1 MIYKSYQVENNLKII
16 KENIALF
23 YGANIGL
30 KNEFKSSIKKNES
43 NYEILRF
50 VQDEIIKDKNLV
62 LREIQNAS
70 LFGKNKI
77 IFIENVNDKIFDIIS
92 EIQNTNQD
100 KIYLFAD
107 ILEKKS
113 KLRSFIEKSETCAA
127 VPCYE
132 DNELSIK
139 KIIQTRLASFK
150 QLTTHNISLIL
161 NSTNLDRGKL
171 NNEINKIISCF
182 QNKIIDTDKLE
193 KLLNIQ
199 ENDDFNKLKDEAFL
213 GNKLNTNKLL
223 SHTSIELEK
232 IIFYLNSIN
241 KKLNGLLELRKM
253 KEENIDVAV
262 NNLKPPIFWKD
273 KKNFTEQAKKWTEKK
288 IIVMLNETYSLEKK
302 IKSAALINKEILL
315 RKLVIDICDFANAS

>member
-62 LREIQNAS
+62 LREIQNVS

-288 IIVMLNETYSLEKK
+288 IKVMLNETYTLEKK
-302 IKSAALINKEILL
+302 IKSTALINKEVLL

>member
-62 LREIQNAS
+62 LREIQNVS

-253 KEENIDVAV
+253 KEENIDIAV

-288 IIVMLNETYSLEKK
+288 IKVMLNETYSLEKK
-302 IKSAALINKEILL
+302 IKSTALINKEVLL

>member
-1 MIYKSYQVENNLKII
+1 MIYKSYQVENNLSIL

-23 YGANIGL
+23 YGVNIGL
-30 KNEFKSSIKKNES
+30 KNEFKSSIKKNEN

-62 LREIQNAS
+62 LREIQNIS

-77 IFIENVNDKIFDIIS
+77 FFIENVNDKIFNIIT
-92 EIQNTNQD
+92 EIHNTKKD

-113 KLRSFIEKSETCAA
+113 KLRSFIEKSEICAA

-139 KIIQTRLASFK
+139 KIIQTKLAGFK
-150 QLTTHNISLIL
+150 QLTIHNISLIL

-182 QNKIIDTDKLE
+182 QNKIIDKEKLE

-199 ENDDFNKLKDEAFL
+199 ENDDFTKLKDEAFL
-213 GNKLNTNKLL
+213 GNKLKTNKLL
-223 SHTSIELEK
+223 SHTAIELEK

-241 KKLNGLLELRKM
+241 KKLNELLEVRKM
-253 KEENIDVAV
+253 KQENIDLAV

-273 KKNFTEQAKKWTEKK
+273 KRNFADQAKKWTEKK
-288 IIVMLNETYSLEKK
+288 IKFMLNETYSLEIK
-302 IKSAALINKEILL
+302 IKTAAIINKEVLL
-315 RKLVIDICDFANAS
+315 RKLVIDICDLANA

>member
-62 LREIQNAS
+62 LREIQNVS

-77 IFIENVNDKIFDIIS
+77 IFIENVNDKIFNIIS

-113 KLRSFIEKSETCAA
+113 KLRIFIEKSEICAA
-127 VPCYE
+127 IPCYE

-139 KIIQTRLASFK
+139 KIIQTRLVGFK
-150 QLTTHNISLIL
+150 QLTTHNINLIL

-253 KEENIDVAV
+253 KEENIDIAV

-288 IIVMLNETYSLEKK
+288 IKVMLNETYSLEKK
-302 IKSAALINKEILL
+302 IKSAALINKEVLL

>member
-62 LREIQNAS
+62 LREIQNVS

-288 IIVMLNETYSLEKK
+288 IKVMLNETYSLEKK
-302 IKSAALINKEILL
+302 IKSTALINKEVLL

>member
-1 MIYKSYQVENNLKII
+1 MIYKSYQVENNLKTI

-30 KNEFKSSIKKNES
+30 KNEFKSSIKKYEN

-62 LREIQNAS
+62 LREIQNTS

-113 KLRSFIEKSETCAA
+113 KLRSFIEKSEICAA

-132 DNELSIK
+132 DNESSIK
-139 KIIQTRLASFK
+139 KIIQTRLAGFK
-150 QLTTHNISLIL
+150 QLTIHNINLIL

-253 KEENIDVAV
+253 NEENIDIAV

-288 IIVMLNETYSLEKK
+288 IKVMLNETYSLEKK
-302 IKSAALINKEILL
+302 IKSAAIINKEVLL

>member
-30 KNEFKSSIKKNES
+30 KNEFKSSIKKNEN

-62 LREIQNAS
+62 LREIQNVS

-113 KLRSFIEKSETCAA
+113 KLRSFIEKSEICAA

-253 KEENIDVAV
+253 KEENIDIAV

-288 IIVMLNETYSLEKK
+288 IKVMLNETYSLEKK
-302 IKSAALINKEILL
+302 IKSAALINKEVLL

>member
-62 LREIQNAS
+62 LREIQNVS

-92 EIQNTNQD
+92 EIQNTNKD

-113 KLRSFIEKSETCAA
+113 KLRSFIEKSENCAA

-132 DNELSIK
+132 DNEISIK
-139 KIIQTRLASFK
+139 KIIQTRLVGFK
-150 QLTTHNISLIL
+150 QLTTHDINLIL

-182 QNKIIDTDKLE
+182 QNKIIDTEKLE
-193 KLLNIQ
+193 KILNIQ

-241 KKLNGLLELRKM
+241 KKLNGLLEIRKM
-253 KEENIDVAV
+253 REENIDIAV

-288 IIVMLNETYSLEKK
+288 IIVMLNKTYSLEKK

>member
-1 MIYKSYQVENNLKII
+1 MIYKSYQVENNLSIL

-23 YGANIGL
+23 YGVNIGL
-30 KNEFKSSIKKNES
+30 KNEFKSSIKKNEN

-62 LREIQNAS
+62 LREIHNIS

-77 IFIENVNDKIFDIIS
+77 FFIENVNDKIFNIIT
-92 EIQNTNQD
+92 EIHNTKKD

-113 KLRSFIEKSETCAA
+113 KLRSFIEKSEICAA

-139 KIIQTRLASFK
+139 KIIQTRLAGFK
-150 QLTTHNISLIL
+150 QLTIHNISLIL

-182 QNKIIDTDKLE
+182 QNKIIDKDKLE

-199 ENDDFNKLKDEAFL
+199 ENDDFTKLKDEAFL
-213 GNKLNTNKLL
+213 GNKLKTNKLL
-223 SHTSIELEK
+223 SHTAIELEK

-241 KKLNGLLELRKM
+241 KKLNELLEVRKM
-253 KEENIDVAV
+253 KQENIDLAV

-273 KKNFTEQAKKWTEKK
+273 KKNFADQAKKWTEKK
-288 IIVMLNETYSLEKK
+288 IKFMLNETYSLEIK
-302 IKSAALINKEILL
+302 IKTAAIINKEVLL
-315 RKLVIDICDFANAS
+315 RKLVIDICDLANA

>member
-30 KNEFKSSIKKNES
+30 KNEIKSSIKKNEN

-50 VQDEIIKDKNLV
+50 VQDEVIKDKNLV
-62 LREIQNAS
+62 LREIQNVS

-92 EIQNTNQD
+92 EVQNTNKD
-100 KIYLFAD
+100 KIYLFAN

-113 KLRSFIEKSETCAA
+113 KLRNFIEKSEICAA

-139 KIIQTRLASFK
+139 KIIQARLAGFK
-150 QLTTHNISLIL
+150 QLTIPNISLIL

-182 QNKIIDTDKLE
+182 QNKIIETDKLE

-223 SHTSIELEK
+223 SHTTIELEK

-241 KKLNGLLELRKM
+241 KKLNGLLEIRKM
-253 KEENIDVAV
+253 TEENIDIAV

-288 IIVMLNETYSLEKK
+288 IKVMLNETYSLEKK
-302 IKSAALINKEILL
+302 IKSAALINKEVLL

>member
-62 LREIQNAS
+62 LREIQNVS

-92 EIQNTNQD
+92 EIQNTNKD

-113 KLRSFIEKSETCAA
+113 KLRSFIEKSEICAA
-127 VPCYE
+127 IPCYE

-139 KIIQTRLASFK
+139 KIIQTRLAGFK

-288 IIVMLNETYSLEKK
+288 IKVMLNETYSLEKK
-302 IKSAALINKEILL
+302 IKSTALINKEVLL

>member
-113 KLRSFIEKSETCAA
+113 KLRSFIEKSEICAA

-132 DNELSIK
+132 DNEISIK

-288 IIVMLNETYSLEKK
+288 IKVMLNETYSLEKK
-302 IKSAALINKEILL
+302 IKSTALINKEVLL

>member
-62 LREIQNAS
+62 LREIQNVS

-113 KLRSFIEKSETCAA
+113 KLRSFIEKSEICAA

-288 IIVMLNETYSLEKK
+288 IKVMLNETYSLEKK
-302 IKSAALINKEILL
+302 IKSTALINKEVLL